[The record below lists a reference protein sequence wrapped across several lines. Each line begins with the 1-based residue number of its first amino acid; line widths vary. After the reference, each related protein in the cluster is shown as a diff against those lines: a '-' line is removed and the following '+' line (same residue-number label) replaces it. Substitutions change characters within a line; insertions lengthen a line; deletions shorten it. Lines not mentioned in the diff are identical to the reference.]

1 MVLVVVGAVSMNI
14 ILIEITFEIMPVGHL
29 LEFLVVGKGPRDC
42 VLFFYQENPVCIDIL
57 KYPKQS

>member
-42 VLFFYQENPVCIDIL
+42 VLFFTRRIL
-57 KYPKQS
+57 CV